1 MSLTSELLGGAG
13 IAAITQEGI
22 GQARALPGQLETAA
36 NRIAGNVGTASEF
49 RPYSVTTGA
58 GSSNFTDSGMTQ
70 ALDPQS
76 QQLVDSL
83 RQQSTQQA
91 GMLGGM
97 TPEGLMQ
104 QMSALRAPEQ
114 ARQQQQLDNRL
125 SAQGRLGIQTD
136 AYGGTPEQ
144 FAMQKAM
151 QEQQSADALASL
163 QGSRQLQGMDIQ
175 NMTGMLGAAGM
186 PQQQLTAAMQ
196 PGMTGMQLAQNPA
209 MLQGQTI
216 ANLGQQQLQ
225 GIPASINAEALL
237 RQSQMEGLINI
248 LGLSGGGNTAG
259 SVAGNLAGGSNGDI
273 ADLLGDAGK
282 SIWDSL
288 FGGSSSGSNASTA
301 GTGYDTAGLP
311 NLDLGLNSDLLG
323 IGSTPPI
330 FDTTAWG
337 TYPGET

>member
-22 GQARALPGQLETAA
+22 NQARGLPGELSSAA
-36 NRIAGNVGTASEF
+36 NRIAGDVRGASEF

-58 GSSNFTDSGMTQ
+58 GGSNFTGSGMTQ
-70 ALDPQS
+70 TLDPQS

-83 RQQSTQQA
+83 RQQSSQQA

-97 TPEGLMQ
+97 SPEGLMQ

-125 SAQGRLGIQTD
+125 NAQGRLGIQTD

-175 NMTGMLGAAGM
+175 NLSGMLGVAGM

-196 PGMTGMQLAQNPA
+196 PGMTGLQMAQAPS
-209 MLQGQTI
+209 MLEGQTI

-237 RQSQMEGLINI
+237 RQAQMEGLINI
-248 LGLSGGGNTAG
+248 LGLSGGGAAGGVGGNTG
-259 SVAGNLAGGSNGDI
+259 GNTNGQLVDYAGNKLK
-273 ADLLGDAGK
+273 DA
-282 SIWDSL
+282 WDSI
-288 FGGSSSGSNASTA
+288 FGGSSGGSSGSTA
-301 GTGYDTAGLP
+301 GTGYDTASLP
-311 NLDLGLNSDLLG
+311 NLDLGINTDLLG
-323 IGSTPPI
+323 IEGTPPI

-337 TYPGET
+337 TYPGGT

>member
-1 MSLTSELLGGAG
+1 MSSFEQLLAGTG
-13 IAAITQEGI
+13 IAAITDKGI
-22 GQARALPGQLETAA
+22 DRARGLPGQLENAA

-58 GSSNFTDSGMTQ
+58 GASDFSGAGMTQ
-70 ALDPQS
+70 TLDPQS

-83 RQQSTQQA
+83 RQQSSQQA
-91 GMLGGM
+91 GMLGNM
-97 TPEGLMQ
+97 SPEGLMQ
-104 QMSALRAPEQ
+104 QMTALRAPEQ

-225 GIPASINAEALL
+225 GIPASINSEALL

-248 LGLSGGGNTAG
+248 LGLSGSGGT
-259 SVAGNLAGGSNGDI
+259 GGTGGTGGGDGI
-273 ADLLGDAGK
+273 VDYAEDKIKGY
-282 SIWDSL
+282 WNSL
-288 FGGSSSGSNASTA
+288 FGGSSGGSSGSTA
-301 GTGYDTAGLP
+301 GTGYDTASLP
-311 NLDLGLNSDLLG
+311 DLDLGINSDLLG
-323 IGSTPPI
+323 IEGTPPI

-337 TYPGET
+337 TYPEGGG

>member
-1 MSLTSELLGGAG
+1 MSAFEQLLAGTG
-13 IAAITQEGI
+13 IAAITNKGI
-22 GQARALPGQLETAA
+22 DQARGLPGQLETAA
-36 NRIAGNVGTASEF
+36 NRIADNVGTASEF

-58 GSSNFTDSGMTQ
+58 GASDFSGAGMTQ
-70 ALDPQS
+70 TLDPQS

-83 RQQSTQQA
+83 RQQSSQQA
-91 GMLGGM
+91 GMLGNM
-97 TPEGLMQ
+97 SPEGLMQ
-104 QMSALRAPEQ
+104 QMTALRAPEQ

-151 QEQQSADALASL
+151 QEQQSADAFASL

-225 GIPASINAEALL
+225 GIPASINSEALL

-248 LGLSGGGNTAG
+248 LGLSGSGG
-259 SVAGNLAGGSNGDI
+259 AGGTGGGDGI
-273 ADLLGDAGK
+273 VDYAEDKIKGY
-282 SIWDSL
+282 WDSL
-288 FGGSSSGSNASTA
+288 FGGSSGGSSGSTA
-301 GTGYDTAGLP
+301 GTGYDTGSLP
-311 NLDLGLNSDLLG
+311 NLDLGINSDLLG
-323 IGSTPPI
+323 IEGTPPI

-337 TYPGET
+337 TYPEGGG

>member
-22 GQARALPGQLETAA
+22 SQARGLPGELSSAA
-36 NRIAGNVGTASEF
+36 NRIAGDVRGASEF

-58 GSSNFTDSGMTQ
+58 GGSNFTGSGMTQ
-70 ALDPQS
+70 TLDPQS

-83 RQQSTQQA
+83 RQQSSQQA

-97 TPEGLMQ
+97 SPEGLMQ

-125 SAQGRLGIQTD
+125 NAQGRLGIQTD

-175 NMTGMLGAAGM
+175 NLSGMLGVSGM

-196 PGMTGMQLAQNPA
+196 PGMTGLQVAQAPA
-209 MLQGQTI
+209 MLEGQTI

-248 LGLSGGGNTAG
+248 LGLSSGGA
-259 SVAGNLAGGSNGDI
+259 AGGVGNGVGSNTTSAI
-273 ADLLGDAGK
+273 AGLLGDAGS

-288 FGGSSSGSNASTA
+288 FGASSGGSSGSTA
-301 GTGYDTAGLP
+301 GTGYDTANLP
-311 NLDLGLNSDLLG
+311 NLDLGINTDLLG
-323 IGSTPPI
+323 IEGTPPI

-337 TYPGET
+337 TYPGGT

>member
-22 GQARALPGQLETAA
+22 DQARGLPGQLETAA

-58 GSSNFTDSGMTQ
+58 GASDFSGAGMTQ
-70 ALDPQS
+70 TLDPQS

-83 RQQSTQQA
+83 RQQSSQQA

-97 TPEGLMQ
+97 SPEGLMQ

-125 SAQGRLGIQTD
+125 AAQGRLGIQTD

-175 NMTGMLGAAGM
+175 NLTGMLGASGM

-196 PGMTGMQLAQNPA
+196 PGMTGMQLAQSPA

-225 GIPASINAEALL
+225 GIPASINSEALL
-237 RQSQMEGLINI
+237 RQAQMEGLINI
-248 LGLSGGGNTAG
+248 LGLSGGGAGGTGAGGNTSVLADSIDKVGSSILG
-259 SVAGNLAGGSNGDI
+259 SVN
-273 ADLLGDAGK
+273 
-282 SIWDSL
+282 SL
-288 FGGSSSGSNASTA
+288 FGDAVPPPSMPGGGFGS
-301 GTGYDTAGLP
+301 
-311 NLDLGLNSDLLG
+311 NLDLSSQPLFDF
-323 IGSTPPI
+323 ST
-330 FDTTAWG
+330 WG
-337 TYPGET
+337 TYPGGT

>member
-22 GQARALPGQLETAA
+22 SQARGLPGQLSSAA
-36 NRIAGNVGTASEF
+36 NRIAGDVGTASEF

-58 GSSNFTDSGMTQ
+58 GGSNFTGSGMTQ
-70 ALDPQS
+70 TLDPQS

-83 RQQSTQQA
+83 RQQSSQQA

-97 TPEGLMQ
+97 SPEGLMQ

-125 SAQGRLGIQTD
+125 NAQGRLGIQTD

-175 NMTGMLGAAGM
+175 NLSGMLGVAGM

-196 PGMTGMQLAQNPA
+196 PAMTGLQVAQAPA
-209 MLQGQTI
+209 MLEGQTI

-237 RQSQMEGLINI
+237 RQAQMEGLINI
-248 LGLSGGGNTAG
+248 LGLSGGGAEGGVGGNT
-259 SVAGNLAGGSNGDI
+259 GGQ
-273 ADLLGDAGK
+273 LGDYAEDK
-282 SIWDSL
+282 VSQAWDWLTNKYNGSS
-288 FGGSSSGSNASTA
+288 GGSSGSTA
-301 GTGYDTAGLP
+301 GTGYDTANLP
-311 NLDLGLNSDLLG
+311 NLDLGINTDLLG
-323 IGSTPPI
+323 IEGTPPI

>member
-1 MSLTSELLGGAG
+1 MSAFEQLLAGTG
-13 IAAITQEGI
+13 IAAITNKGI
-22 GQARALPGQLETAA
+22 DQARGLPGQLETAA

-58 GSSNFTDSGMTQ
+58 GASDFSGAGMTQ
-70 ALDPQS
+70 TLDPQS

-83 RQQSTQQA
+83 RQQSSQQA

-97 TPEGLMQ
+97 SPEGLMQ

-151 QEQQSADALASL
+151 QEQQSADAFASL

-225 GIPASINAEALL
+225 GIPASINSEALL

-248 LGLSGGGNTAG
+248 LGLSG
-259 SVAGNLAGGSNGDI
+259 SGGSGGTGGTGGGDGLVDY
-273 ADLLGDAGK
+273 AEEKLLGY
-282 SIWDSL
+282 WNSL
-288 FGGSSSGSNASTA
+288 FGDDTSGGSGGSVEDY
-301 GTGYDTAGLP
+301 TGSEYEDWLATQG
-311 NLDLGLNSDLLG
+311 GG
-323 IGSTPPI
+323 G
-330 FDTTAWG
+330 
-337 TYPGET
+337 

>member
-1 MSLTSELLGGAG
+1 MSLTSELLAGTG

-22 GQARALPGQLETAA
+22 DQARGLPGQLETAA
-36 NRIAGNVGTASEF
+36 DRIAGNVGTASEF

-58 GSSNFTDSGMTQ
+58 GASDFSGAGMTQ
-70 ALDPQS
+70 TLDPQS

-83 RQQSTQQA
+83 RQQSSQQA
-91 GMLGGM
+91 GMLGNM
-97 TPEGLMQ
+97 SPEGLMQ
-104 QMSALRAPEQ
+104 QMTALRAPEQ

-186 PQQQLTAAMQ
+186 PQQQLTAAME

-225 GIPASINAEALL
+225 GIPASINSEALL

-248 LGLSGGGNTAG
+248 LGLSGGGEGNNTSAISDLIGEKG
-259 SVAGNLAGGSNGDI
+259 SSVLDKLS
-273 ADLLGDAGK
+273 
-282 SIWDSL
+282 SL
-288 FGGSSSGSNASTA
+288 FGGSSGGSSGSTA
-301 GTGYDTAGLP
+301 GTGYDTASLP
-311 NLDLGLNSDLLG
+311 NLDLGINSDLLG
-323 IGSTPPI
+323 IEGTPPI

-337 TYPGET
+337 TYPEGGG

>member
-22 GQARALPGQLETAA
+22 SQARGLPGQLSSAA
-36 NRIAGNVGTASEF
+36 NRIAGDVGTASEF

-58 GSSNFTDSGMTQ
+58 GGSNFTGSGMTQ
-70 ALDPQS
+70 TLDPQS

-83 RQQSTQQA
+83 RQQSSQQA

-97 TPEGLMQ
+97 SPEGLMQ

-125 SAQGRLGIQTD
+125 NAQGRLGIQTD

-175 NMTGMLGAAGM
+175 NLSGMLGVAGM

-196 PGMTGMQLAQNPA
+196 PGMTGLQMAQAPS
-209 MLQGQTI
+209 MLEGQTI

-237 RQSQMEGLINI
+237 RQAQMEGLINI
-248 LGLSGGGNTAG
+248 LGLSGGGA
-259 SVAGNLAGGSNGDI
+259 AGGVGGNTGGQ
-273 ADLLGDAGK
+273 LGDYAEDK
-282 SIWDSL
+282 VSQAWDWLTNKYNGSS
-288 FGGSSSGSNASTA
+288 GGSSGSTA
-301 GTGYDTAGLP
+301 GTGYDTANLP
-311 NLDLGLNSDLLG
+311 NLDLGINTDLLG
-323 IGSTPPI
+323 IEGTPPI

>member
-1 MSLTSELLGGAG
+1 MSGLNELIGGG
-13 IAAITQEGI
+13 LIAAITDKGI
-22 GQARALPGQLETAA
+22 SQARGLPGQLSSAA
-36 NRIAGNVGTASEF
+36 NRIAGDVGTASEF

-58 GSSNFTDSGMTQ
+58 GGSNFTGSGMTQ
-70 ALDPQS
+70 TLDPQS

-83 RQQSTQQA
+83 RQQSSQQA

-97 TPEGLMQ
+97 SPEGLMQ

-125 SAQGRLGIQTD
+125 NAQGRLGIQTD

-175 NMTGMLGAAGM
+175 NLSGMLGVAGM

-196 PGMTGMQLAQNPA
+196 PAMTGLQVAQAPS
-209 MLQGQTI
+209 MLEGQTI

-237 RQSQMEGLINI
+237 RQAQMEGLINI
-248 LGLSGGGNTAG
+248 LGLSGGGAEGGVGGNT
-259 SVAGNLAGGSNGDI
+259 GGQ
-273 ADLLGDAGK
+273 LGDYAEEK
-282 SIWDSL
+282 VSQAWDWLTNKYNGSS
-288 FGGSSSGSNASTA
+288 GGSSGSTA
-301 GTGYDTAGLP
+301 GTGYDTANLP
-311 NLDLGLNSDLLG
+311 NLDLGINTDLLG
-323 IGSTPPI
+323 IEGTPPI

>member
-114 ARQQQQLDNRL
+114 ARQ
-125 SAQGRLGIQTD
+125 
-136 AYGGTPEQ
+136 
-144 FAMQKAM
+144 
-151 QEQQSADALASL
+151 
-163 QGSRQLQGMDIQ
+163 
-175 NMTGMLGAAGM
+175 
-186 PQQQLTAAMQ
+186 
-196 PGMTGMQLAQNPA
+196 
-209 MLQGQTI
+209 TI

-259 SVAGNLAGGSNGDI
+259 GVAGNLAGGSNGAI
-273 ADLLGDAGK
+273 ADLLGGAGK

-288 FGGSSSGSNASTA
+288 FGSDGEYSKGDYSDMFGA
-301 GTGYDTAGLP
+301 GVI
-311 NLDLGLNSDLLG
+311 SDG
-323 IGSTPPI
+323 DRA
-330 FDTTAWG
+330 FDDDYENMFG
-337 TYPGET
+337 GN

>member
-1 MSLTSELLGGAG
+1 MSGLNELIGGG
-13 IAAITQEGI
+13 LIAAITDKGI
-22 GQARALPGQLETAA
+22 SQARGLPGELSSAA
-36 NRIAGNVGTASEF
+36 NRIAGDVRGASEF

-58 GSSNFTDSGMTQ
+58 GGSNFTGSGMTQ
-70 ALDPQS
+70 TLDPQS

-83 RQQSTQQA
+83 RQQSSQQA

-97 TPEGLMQ
+97 SPEGLMQ

-125 SAQGRLGIQTD
+125 NAQGRLGIQTD

-175 NMTGMLGAAGM
+175 NLSGMLGVAGM

-196 PGMTGMQLAQNPA
+196 PAMTGLQVAQAPS
-209 MLQGQTI
+209 MLEGQTI

-237 RQSQMEGLINI
+237 RQAQMEGLINI
-248 LGLSGGGNTAG
+248 LGLSGGGAEGGVGGNT
-259 SVAGNLAGGSNGDI
+259 GGQ
-273 ADLLGDAGK
+273 LGDYAEDK
-282 SIWDSL
+282 VSQAWDWLTNKYNGSS
-288 FGGSSSGSNASTA
+288 GGSSGSTA
-301 GTGYDTAGLP
+301 GTGYDTANLP
-311 NLDLGLNSDLLG
+311 NLDLGINTDLLG
-323 IGSTPPI
+323 IEGTPPI

>member
-22 GQARALPGQLETAA
+22 SQARGLPGQLSSAA
-36 NRIAGNVGTASEF
+36 NRIAGDVGTASEF

-58 GSSNFTDSGMTQ
+58 GGSNFTGSGMTQ
-70 ALDPQS
+70 TLDPQS

-83 RQQSTQQA
+83 RQQSSQQA

-97 TPEGLMQ
+97 SPEGLMQ

-125 SAQGRLGIQTD
+125 NAQGRLGIQTD

-175 NMTGMLGAAGM
+175 NLSGMLGVAGM

-196 PGMTGMQLAQNPA
+196 PGMTGLQVAQAPA
-209 MLQGQTI
+209 MLEGQTI

-237 RQSQMEGLINI
+237 RQAQMEGLINI
-248 LGLSGGGNTAG
+248 LGLSGGGAEGGVGGNT
-259 SVAGNLAGGSNGDI
+259 GGQ
-273 ADLLGDAGK
+273 LGDYAEDK
-282 SIWDSL
+282 VSQAWDWLTNKYNGSS
-288 FGGSSSGSNASTA
+288 GGSSGSTA
-301 GTGYDTAGLP
+301 GTGYDTANLP
-311 NLDLGLNSDLLG
+311 NLDLGINTDLLG
-323 IGSTPPI
+323 IEGTPPI

>member
-22 GQARALPGQLETAA
+22 GQARGLPGQLQTAA

-125 SAQGRLGIQTD
+125 LAQGRLGVQTD

-151 QEQQSADALASL
+151 QEQQSADSLASL
-163 QGSRQLQGMDIQ
+163 QGARQLQGMDIQ
-175 NMTGMLGAAGM
+175 NLSGMLGLSAM
-186 PQQQLTAAMQ
+186 PQQQLTASMQ
-196 PGMTGMQLAQNPA
+196 PGMTGLQIAQAPA
-209 MLQGQTI
+209 MLEGQTI

-248 LGLSGGGNTAG
+248 LGLSGGGNTG
-259 SVAGNLAGGSNGDI
+259 GVAGKLGGGSTGVI
-273 ADLLGDAGK
+273 ADLLGDAGS

-288 FGGSSSGSNASTA
+288 FGDES
-301 GTGYDTAGLP
+301 
-311 NLDLGLNSDLLG
+311 SDL
-323 IGSTPPI
+323 STPLGV
-330 FDTTAWG
+330 FTGQVDNFTTEQLDALANG
-337 TYPGET
+337 NQIGGN

>member
-22 GQARALPGQLETAA
+22 DQARGLPGQLETAA

-58 GSSNFTDSGMTQ
+58 GASDFSGAGMTQ
-70 ALDPQS
+70 TLDPQS

-83 RQQSTQQA
+83 RQQSSQQA
-91 GMLGGM
+91 GMLGNM
-97 TPEGLMQ
+97 SPEGLMQ

-125 SAQGRLGIQTD
+125 AAQGRLGIQTD

-175 NMTGMLGAAGM
+175 NLTGMLGASGI

-196 PGMTGMQLAQNPA
+196 PGMTGMQLAQSPA

-225 GIPASINAEALL
+225 GIPASINSEALL
-237 RQSQMEGLINI
+237 RQAQMEGLINI
-248 LGLSGGGNTAG
+248 LGLSGGGAGGTGAVGNTSVLADSIDKVGSSILG
-259 SVAGNLAGGSNGDI
+259 SVN
-273 ADLLGDAGK
+273 
-282 SIWDSL
+282 SL
-288 FGGSSSGSNASTA
+288 FGDAVPPPSMPGGGFGS
-301 GTGYDTAGLP
+301 
-311 NLDLGLNSDLLG
+311 NLDLSSQPLFDF
-323 IGSTPPI
+323 ST
-330 FDTTAWG
+330 WG
-337 TYPGET
+337 TYPGGT